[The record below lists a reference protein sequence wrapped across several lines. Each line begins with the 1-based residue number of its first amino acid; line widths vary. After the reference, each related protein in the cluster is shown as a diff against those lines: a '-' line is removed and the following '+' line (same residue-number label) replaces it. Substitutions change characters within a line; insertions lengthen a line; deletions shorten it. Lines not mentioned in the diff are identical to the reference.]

1 MASFWILRTRKGPP
15 SISRFCAGWMTSII
29 FPPDPGDLQK
39 MLRDVVSTVR
49 PAGLLLQPTKCQWS
63 TNVEGGLETVSV
75 LGRNLMKVPASPGL
89 EILGTMVALNADS
102 TVEHDARL
110 AKTWRAYW
118 ANHGLLLNRRV
129 NPLRRVRLLNS
140 VVSPTALWAV
150 GGLTHTVKQVNRFDC
165 TMRAMTARI
174 LGIRRT
180 SQELWVPWHR
190 RTRRKAGKVLTSLGI
205 HPWGTSLCLKTLT
218 WAGHVARLPESRL
231 CKQVLRWRDLEWWRR
246 RQALIELGFPQL
258 RHPQGPF
265 GHPCRW
271 ETAAEK
277 CANWAADLDHG
288 SRDWHERA
296 ANRYSWKRL
305 VLDFLG
311 LTF

>member
-1 MASFWILRTRKGPP
+1 
-15 SISRFCAGWMTSII
+15 
-29 FPPDPGDLQK
+29 
-39 MLRDVVSTVR
+39 
-49 PAGLLLQPTKCQWS
+49 
-63 TNVEGGLETVSV
+63 
-75 LGRNLMKVPASPGL
+75 MKVPASPGL

-118 ANHGLLLNRRV
+118 ANLEPLLNRRV
-129 NPLRRVRLLNS
+129 NPLRRIRLLNS

-150 GGLTHTVKQVNRFDC
+150 GGFTHTVKQVNRFDC

-180 SQELWVPWHR
+180 SQELWVPWHCR
-190 RTRRKAGKVLTSLGI
+190 ARRKAGKVLTSLGI

-218 WAGHVARLPESRL
+218 WAHVARLPDSRL

-258 RHPQGPF
+258 RHP
-265 GHPCRW
+265 
-271 ETAAEK
+271 
-277 CANWAADLDHG
+277 
-288 SRDWHERA
+288 
-296 ANRYSWKRL
+296 
-305 VLDFLG
+305 
-311 LTF
+311 

>member
-1 MASFWILRTRKGPP
+1 
-15 SISRFCAGWMTSII
+15 MTFI
-29 FPPDPGDLQK
+29 FSSDPGDLQR

-49 PAGLLLQPTKCQWS
+49 PAGLLLQPTRCQWS
-63 TNVEGGLETVSV
+63 ANVEGGSETVSV

-89 EILGTMVALNADS
+89 EICGTMVALNADS

-150 GGLTHTVKQVNRFDC
+150 GGLTHTAKQVNRFDC

-190 RTRRKAGKVLTSLGI
+190 RTRRKAGKVSP
-205 HPWGTSLCLKTLT
+205 PWVSTPG
-218 WAGHVARLPESRL
+218 
-231 CKQVLRWRDLEWWRR
+231 
-246 RQALIELGFPQL
+246 
-258 RHPQGPF
+258 GPRF
-265 GHPCRW
+265 
-271 ETAAEK
+271 A
-277 CANWAADLDHG
+277 
-288 SRDWHERA
+288 
-296 ANRYSWKRL
+296 
-305 VLDFLG
+305 
-311 LTF
+311 